1 MAKKPPPDDHVL
13 RLGMDRRRFM
23 LRAAALGLTAA
34 AFPAFLAA
42 CAQLDAEDALPLAT
56 PPDTPFPTP
65 TQFTSAAV
73 SPRPAAT
80 AIPQPSATA
89 PAPPP
94 APAFLASTTTPTR
107 TPAPIT
113 QPATATPAPTPTVQP
128 ATATP
133 APTVPTPTGTPAPT
147 QGPTPQ
153 PATATHAPSPTQVP
167 PAETPTPPS
176 PLTSERAR
184 ISHLVWRAGFGASPA
199 EIVRFRAMGLQATI
213 DHLVDFDAVDDSA
226 LETRLASQELD
237 LEKLNHLQR
246 WWLQRMAFSARPLQ
260 EKMALFWHGILTS
273 SYRKVGKGPQMLAQN
288 RLFRS
293 EGMGRYDAL
302 LKSISR
308 DPAMMIYLDSRSNKK
323 AAPNENYSRELM
335 ELFSL
340 GIGHFTEKDV
350 RESARAFTG
359 WQLKAK
365 TEFIF
370 NRGQHD
376 YGIKTFLGRTGRFD
390 GDDIVDIIMAQ
401 PAAAEYVCTRLW
413 SFFAYPDPE
422 PAVVSRLAA
431 IFREN
436 NTEIRPVVRAIFQAD
451 EFYSDRAV
459 AALVKGPVE
468 LAVGTVRTLGIDT
481 DFKRFDQ
488 PIEGMGQVL
497 FDPPNVAGWP
507 GGAAWLNSSALL
519 QRINLANTVAT
530 ARSGPMRFN
539 PAALLA
545 GQDLNDLN
553 AVVGSLGEL
562 LLGGRLRQPELRLLS
577 AFLESMNNPAN
588 GLDGEPPAEKLRSL
602 VYLLLASPDYQLV

>member
-1 MAKKPPPDDHVL
+1 M
-13 RLGMDRRRFM
+13 R
-23 LRAAALGLTAA
+23 
-34 AFPAFLAA
+34 PAT
-42 CAQLDAEDALPLAT
+42 AT
-56 PPDTPFPTP
+56 PARTLAST
-65 TQFTSAAV
+65 V
-73 SPRPAAT
+73 PAAT
-80 AIPQPSATA
+80 
-89 PAPPP
+89 PAP
-94 APAFLASTTTPTR
+94 TQTPT
-107 TPAPIT
+107 P
-113 QPATATPAPTPTVQP
+113 QPATATPAPTPSH
-128 ATATP
+128 
-133 APTVPTPTGTPAPT
+133 VP
-147 QGPTPQ
+147 Q
-153 PATATHAPSPTQVP
+153 
-167 PAETPTPPS
+167 AETPAPPS

-226 LETRLASQELD
+226 LETRLASQEFD

-260 EKMALFWHGILTS
+260 EKIALFWHGILTS

-293 EGMGRYDAL
+293 EGMGRYDVL

-340 GIGHFTEKDV
+340 GIGHFTEEDV

-359 WQLKAK
+359 WQLKRK
-365 TEFIF
+365 TEFVF
-370 NRGQHD
+370 NEDQHD
-376 YGIKTFLGRTGRFD
+376 FSSKTFLGRTGRFD
-390 GDDIVDIIMAQ
+390 GDDIVDIIMAH

-436 NTEIRPVVRAIFQAD
+436 NTEIRPVVRAIFQAN

-530 ARSGPMRFN
+530 ARSRPMRFN

-562 LLGGRLRQPELRLLS
+562 LLGGRLREPERRLLL

-588 GLDGEPPAEKLRSL
+588 GLDGEPMAEKLRSL